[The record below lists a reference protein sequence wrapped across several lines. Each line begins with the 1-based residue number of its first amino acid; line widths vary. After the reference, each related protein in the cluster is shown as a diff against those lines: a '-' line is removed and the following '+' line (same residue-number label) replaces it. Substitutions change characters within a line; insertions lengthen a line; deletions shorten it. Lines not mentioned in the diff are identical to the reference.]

1 VLEIGSGRPGPSLSC
16 FVPNGLGPG
25 KPKKLLGRAVLAQS
39 VKTVAQPGPNHVMP
53 LLGRAGVTPGSGG
66 KTECIAYV
74 CQDPFSTHMLMS
86 QV

>member
-1 VLEIGSGRPGPSLSC
+1 MSAADISVSNPLQMSHVLPKSRDPSLSRVDQT
-16 FVPNGLGPG
+16 FKYYQGELARFRYVAVTLGF
-25 KPKKLLGRAVLAQS
+25 
-39 VKTVAQPGPNHVMP
+39 
-53 LLGRAGVTPGSGG
+53 GG